1 MVIEVIQATKQ
12 RELSHAFRIR
22 SIVFVEEQHV
32 PAIEE
37 IDVLDEHT
45 PLYVAYVAGEP
56 VATARLIVVDDELVK
71 VGRVAV
77 LKQHRGQG
85 IGQEMMRQL
94 MTIIKDEMKQTKVKL
109 GAQCQVIP
117 FYETLGFEA
126 YGPVFLDANIEH
138 RDMVCQI
145 IR

>member
-1 MVIEVIQATKQ
+1 MVVKVVQAMTQ

-22 SIVFVEEQHV
+22 SIVFVEEQNV

-56 VATARLIVVDDELVK
+56 VATARLIMVDDELVK

-77 LKQHRGQG
+77 LKQHRGKG

-94 MTIIKDEMKQTKVKL
+94 MNLIKEEMTQTKVKL

-117 FYETLGFEA
+117 FYETLGFKA
-126 YGPVFLDANIEH
+126 YGPIFLDANIEH
-138 RDMVCQI
+138 RDMVCEI
-145 IR
+145 KR